1 MIYAPKFVHCEGLN
15 GGEQRIGVEMLDRR
29 RHSNP
34 YGLPIIPIQIGS
46 DKRSCKIP
54 TMAFEFSRNILIGQY
69 IPADTFV
76 HRLDPRTKIVSAT
89 VLLLAITFNQSL
101 IAGVIYLLAVLV
113 AVRLSQ
119 IPIDFVLR
127 PFIRGLPVIIVF
139 LAFSVLFMG
148 WQDPQGVVIF
158 EWRFI
163 RITTYGLRM
172 AALSLVRLAAI
183 LLLVSLP
190 TLTTRL
196 TELTNGME
204 ALLQPFSRVG
214 LPAQDIA
221 LTATIALRFVPILT
235 EELERVIKAQAS
247 RGGDIGVLSLRQ
259 PLQIARSI
267 VPLVVPLFVNAF
279 RRAEDLA
286 VAMEARCYIRGG
298 QRTRL
303 FQLQARWLDGVVT
316 VSVVLFTASVWFL
329 TRAHSVP

>member
-1 MIYAPKFVHCEGLN
+1 
-15 GGEQRIGVEMLDRR
+15 
-29 RHSNP
+29 
-34 YGLPIIPIQIGS
+34 
-46 DKRSCKIP
+46 
-54 TMAFEFSRNILIGQY
+54 MAFEFSRNVLIGQY

-76 HRLDPRTKIVSAT
+76 HRLDPRTKIVGAT

-101 IAGVIYLLAVLV
+101 VAAVLYLLAVLA
-113 AVRLSQ
+113 AVKLSQ
-119 IPIDFVLR
+119 IPIGFVLR
-127 PFIRGLPVIIVF
+127 PFIRGLPVIIFF
-139 LAFSVLFMG
+139 LSFSVLFMG
-148 WQDPQGVVIF
+148 WQEPAGVVLF

-163 RITTYGLRM
+163 RITSNALLM
-172 AALSLVRLAAI
+172 AALSLVRLASI

-190 TLTTRL
+190 TLTTKI
-196 TELTNGME
+196 TELTHGME

-247 RGGDIGVLSLRQ
+247 RGGAVGALSWRQ
-259 PLQIARSI
+259 PAQIARSL

-298 QRTRL
+298 KRTRL
-303 FQLQARWLDGVVT
+303 FQLQARWLDGVVAMG
-316 VSVVLFTASVWFL
+316 VVLFTASIWFL
-329 TRAHSVP
+329 ARAYSLP